1 MFNLKMFDIDP
12 FKDHFF
18 IYNSNSNYSIP
29 SLKKNEKKK
38 VHYSQM
44 GIGLKK
50 QLDKAKSLF
59 KHKSMPKM
67 KNKERRFLPVI
78 PVKNFQITST
88 QFKKFLML
96 NNDNF
101 KKKKKIYMKNSHRKS
116 CIPIFKTSSNF
127 RTFKNS
133 NFGSRERINRNSRIS
148 LDFSTLR
155 SVHKTDNYN
164 MTKNMGYKRN
174 KIENLMYTILDNN
187 RSEKSEIK
195 LLASKY
201 NKTYILDREKKRRNF
216 INSINNSL
224 VSNRKMSNEN

>member
-1 MFNLKMFDIDP
+1 MLNIKMFDIDP

-67 KNKERRFLPVI
+67 KNNERRFLPVI

-88 QFKKFLML
+88 QFKRFLML
-96 NNDNF
+96 KNENSE
-101 KKKKKIYMKNSHRKS
+101 KKKSSNKIHFRKS
-116 CIPIFKTSSNF
+116 CIPIFKTTSNF
-127 RTFKNS
+127 KKFKNT
-133 NFGSRERINRNSRIS
+133 NFNKKEKIKRNNRLS
-148 LDFSTLR
+148 LDFTTLR
-155 SVHKTDNYN
+155 SFNKTDNYN
-164 MTKNMGYKRN
+164 MTKNMGEERN
-174 KIENLMYTILDNN
+174 KIDNLMYRILDNN

-195 LLASKY
+195 LLSSKY

>member
-1 MFNLKMFDIDP
+1 MLNIKMFDIDP

-18 IYNSNSNYSIP
+18 VYNSNASYSIP
-29 SLKKNEKKK
+29 NLKKQEKKK

-50 QLDKAKSLF
+50 QLDIAKSLF
-59 KHKSMPKM
+59 KHKSMSKI
-67 KNKERRFLPVI
+67 KNNERKFLPVI
-78 PVKNFQITST
+78 PVKNFEITST
-88 QFKKFLML
+88 QFKRFLMIK
-96 NNDNF
+96 NN
-101 KKKKKIYMKNSHRKS
+101 KSEHQKNSYKNIYRKS

-127 RTFKNS
+127 SKFKNS
-133 NFGSRERINRNSRIS
+133 NFIPKKGIHRNSRLS

-164 MTKNMGYKRN
+164 MTRNMGDERN
-174 KIENLMYTILDNN
+174 KIDNLMYKILDNN

-195 LLASKY
+195 ILASKY
-201 NKTYILDREKKRRNF
+201 NKTYILDREKKRRNY

-224 VSNRKMSNEN
+224 VLNNKKMSYDN